1 MKEKFDIW
9 VKRHAWVADEG
20 IQFVPECNELMR
32 GSYAM
37 LDALGRF
44 YSNTEGGHTYGPSIL
59 DVGVMR
65 AWDVFTKIDS
75 IIVEEYM
82 NGRQMFES

>member
-1 MKEKFDIW
+1 
-9 VKRHAWVADEG
+9 
-20 IQFVPECNELMR
+20 MR

-65 AWDVFTKIDS
+65 AW
-75 IIVEEYM
+75 EENCFLEDRFHDRGGIYEW
-82 NGRQMFES
+82 NSDIRKLPVINQGDA